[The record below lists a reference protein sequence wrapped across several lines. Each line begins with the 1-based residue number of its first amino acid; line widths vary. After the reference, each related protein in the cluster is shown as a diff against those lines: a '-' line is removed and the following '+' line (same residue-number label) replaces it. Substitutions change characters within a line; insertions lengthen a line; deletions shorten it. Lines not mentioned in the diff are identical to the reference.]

1 MKKQYTFLVLGL
13 CAGLLIT
20 ACSDDDYTN
29 DFTRPAGGNQIFFNC
44 QSQLDENNK
53 VIWAAD
59 SKIGF
64 FCEQTETV
72 NLAVGLAAPFVGQT
86 EGLFYTQVIWNKE
99 AGDHTFYVYAPYN
112 KNNTSA
118 KAIAGTLSNSQL
130 QSGTANTHLMSSALT
145 YATATSAEVET
156 AVPMTFKHA
165 LGYMDVSCKTA
176 AKYAGW
182 KIKSIEFSTE
192 DGVPLAGEYK
202 FDLTTGQ
209 FAIAEGSSKVQVKVD
224 NAPELVQ
231 NEAFHGYMSI
241 NPLNLSAKQCKVT
254 VVIEKAGE
262 DNDLSLEGNLSSV
275 KILAGEF
282 NTLEV
287 DMDALTETVLGDNS
301 VDLSANETANCYI
314 AGKAGQEYRFNA
326 TVMGN
331 GAVTPAGT
339 NTTTFPGITP
349 SILAPSSVAILWQS
363 ARSLVSGVKLKN
375 NYVYFTLNGS
385 DETPLVSG
393 NAVIAAYDDTG
404 AVIWSWHIWVTDA
417 DLDAKVQTYTVHQ
430 NYANFATYQSP
441 VMMDRNLGA
450 TSAELWNSDTD
461 SKDAHGL
468 FYQWGRKDPLI
479 GPSSENA
486 TSIAVV
492 YDKDNNTIEPTD
504 WATTTTPITRDDIA
518 KYPMTIYGGA
528 SGISENWFAEDA
540 CDLWGSSVM
549 YAVDGAEGKGA
560 GEKSIYD
567 PCPPG
572 YRVPHPYVWSTFT
585 SEPGGGKH
593 KTAGFT
599 TTIDDGIKTLQNT
612 TGATF
617 SSTYV
622 YPATGFIAYTASFA
636 TGPALQRLSKGLAN
650 VGINNWSNAANA
662 ANRGARFFFDNGGCS
677 TPAGNPRAYGYCVRC
692 MKDTK

>member
-13 CAGLLIT
+13 CAGLLTT

-64 FCEQTETV
+64 FCEQTETI

-241 NPLNLSAKQCKVT
+241 NPLDLSAKQCKVT

-430 NYANFATYQSP
+430 NYANFA
-441 VMMDRNLGA
+441 NLSV
-450 TSAELWNSDTD
+450 TC
-461 SKDAHGL
+461 
-468 FYQWGRKDPLI
+468 
-479 GPSSENA
+479 
-486 TSIAVV
+486 
-492 YDKDNNTIEPTD
+492 YD
-504 WATTTTPITRDDIA
+504 
-518 KYPMTIYGGA
+518 
-528 SGISENWFAEDA
+528 
-540 CDLWGSSVM
+540 GS
-549 YAVDGAEGKGA
+549 
-560 GEKSIYD
+560 
-567 PCPPG
+567 
-572 YRVPHPYVWSTFT
+572 
-585 SEPGGGKH
+585 
-593 KTAGFT
+593 
-599 TTIDDGIKTLQNT
+599 
-612 TGATF
+612 
-617 SSTYV
+617 
-622 YPATGFIAYTASFA
+622 
-636 TGPALQRLSKGLAN
+636 
-650 VGINNWSNAANA
+650 
-662 ANRGARFFFDNGGCS
+662 
-677 TPAGNPRAYGYCVRC
+677 
-692 MKDTK
+692 

>member
-1 MKKQYTFLVLGL
+1 M
-13 CAGLLIT
+13 
-20 ACSDDDYTN
+20 
-29 DFTRPAGGNQIFFNC
+29 
-44 QSQLDENNK
+44 
-53 VIWAAD
+53 
-59 SKIGF
+59 
-64 FCEQTETV
+64 
-72 NLAVGLAAPFVGQT
+72 
-86 EGLFYTQVIWNKE
+86 
-99 AGDHTFYVYAPYN
+99 
-112 KNNTSA
+112 
-118 KAIAGTLSNSQL
+118 
-130 QSGTANTHLMSSALT
+130 
-145 YATATSAEVET
+145 
-156 AVPMTFKHA
+156 
-165 LGYMDVSCKTA
+165 
-176 AKYAGW
+176 
-182 KIKSIEFSTE
+182 
-192 DGVPLAGEYK
+192 
-202 FDLTTGQ
+202 
-209 FAIAEGSSKVQVKVD
+209 
-224 NAPELVQ
+224 
-231 NEAFHGYMSI
+231 
-241 NPLNLSAKQCKVT
+241 
-254 VVIEKAGE
+254 
-262 DNDLSLEGNLSSV
+262 
-275 KILAGEF
+275 
-282 NTLEV
+282 
-287 DMDALTETVLGDNS
+287 
-301 VDLSANETANCYI
+301 
-314 AGKAGQEYRFNA
+314 
-326 TVMGN
+326 
-331 GAVTPAGT
+331 
-339 NTTTFPGITP
+339 
-349 SILAPSSVAILWQS
+349 
-363 ARSLVSGVKLKN
+363 
-375 NYVYFTLNGS
+375 YFTLNGS

-599 TTIDDGIKTLQNT
+599 TTIDGGIKTLQNT

-617 SSTYV
+617 SST
-622 YPATGFIAYTASFA
+622 P
-636 TGPALQRLSKGLAN
+636 
-650 VGINNWSNAANA
+650 
-662 ANRGARFFFDNGGCS
+662 
-677 TPAGNPRAYGYCVRC
+677 
-692 MKDTK
+692 